1 MSSLKDRI
9 EGLRKSLAEASARA
23 ADAKALEELRTAF
36 LGRKK
41 GHITLLF
48 EDLKSV
54 PAEEKRE
61 AGRLINELKV
71 LFEDRIAAVESRASG
86 NRGRSGTAA
95 ASVRT

>member
-1 MSSLKDRI
+1 MSSLRDRI
-9 EGLRKSLAEASARA
+9 EGLRKSFDEASARA

-41 GHITLLF
+41 GHVTLLF

-61 AGRLINELKV
+61 AGRLINELKSP
-71 LFEDRIAAVESRASG
+71 LD
-86 NRGRSGTAA
+86 GRELSTAA
-95 ASVRT
+95 